1 MKYDI
6 KNLTLEEK
14 LHLLTGQDTWRLQTA
29 NGKLPEVFL
38 SDGPNGLRMHDVTK
52 EGLPTK
58 KATAMPNIHV
68 LANTWNVEMAYL
80 DGATIADDC
89 IENGADVLL
98 APGVNIKRTPL
109 CGRNFEYFSEDP
121 FLAGTLA
128 AAYIQGVQDKGV
140 GTSLKHYCANN
151 REYDRFYISS
161 DMDER
166 TLREI
171 YLTAFEIAVTKSQPW
186 TVMCSYNLIGGVWAS
201 ENKWLLTDILRGEF
215 GFEGIVVSDWGAT
228 HQAARVAKAGLDLT
242 MPFRAESFEELKTAY
257 DNGFLTE
264 AEIDRNV
271 ARILAF
277 MEKTQNDK
285 KVITTTKS
293 ERHENAVKIAQEG
306 IVLLKN
312 EGNILPLQQGSI
324 SIFGHQNLSLG
335 GGGSAYVQTDYKI
348 PSLFDALKEKL
359 PASATMKGTSHCH
372 IDWNQALFHGTAI
385 QAVREVDTIV
395 YCMGTYKE
403 IETESMDRTNIC
415 VSPTQV
421 DVLKRIAK
429 LNENIVVVLHAGSA
443 IDVSEWEHL
452 AKAIVYVGFAGEA
465 ATEATAD
472 ILTGKVCPSGKL
484 SETFPMNLES
494 VAVGKYDGNGFTD
507 WYKESIFVGYRYYD
521 TFEKEVRY
529 PFGFGLS
536 YANFEYSDLKIEKK
550 GETDYDVVFTVK
562 NTSNIDAK
570 EISQVYVRD
579 VFARVIRPLKE
590 LKGFAKTA
598 LKAGESKQVRIS
610 LNERSFAYY
619 SMPLKKWH
627 VENGEFEIL
636 VGSSSKDI
644 RLKESVKISLPFDTQ
659 ATNTF

>member
-1 MKYDI
+1 
-6 KNLTLEEK
+6 
-14 LHLLTGQDTWRLQTA
+14 
-29 NGKLPEVFL
+29 
-38 SDGPNGLRMHDVTK
+38 
-52 EGLPTK
+52 
-58 KATAMPNIHV
+58 
-68 LANTWNVEMAYL
+68 
-80 DGATIADDC
+80 
-89 IENGADVLL
+89 
-98 APGVNIKRTPL
+98 
-109 CGRNFEYFSEDP
+109 
-121 FLAGTLA
+121 
-128 AAYIQGVQDKGV
+128 
-140 GTSLKHYCANN
+140 
-151 REYDRFYISS
+151 
-161 DMDER
+161 
-166 TLREI
+166 
-171 YLTAFEIAVTKSQPW
+171 
-186 TVMCSYNLIGGVWAS
+186 
-201 ENKWLLTDILRGEF
+201 
-215 GFEGIVVSDWGAT
+215 
-228 HQAARVAKAGLDLT
+228 
-242 MPFRAESFEELKTAY
+242 
-257 DNGFLTE
+257 
-264 AEIDRNV
+264 
-271 ARILAF
+271 
-277 MEKTQNDK
+277 
-285 KVITTTKS
+285 
-293 ERHENAVKIAQEG
+293 
-306 IVLLKN
+306 
-312 EGNILPLQQGSI
+312 
-324 SIFGHQNLSLG
+324 
-335 GGGSAYVQTDYKI
+335 
-348 PSLFDALKEKL
+348 
-359 PASATMKGTSHCH
+359 
-372 IDWNQALFHGTAI
+372 
-385 QAVREVDTIV
+385 
-395 YCMGTYKE
+395 
-403 IETESMDRTNIC
+403 MDRTNIC

-465 ATEATAD
+465 ATEASAD

-484 SETFPMNLES
+484 SETFPLSLEET
-494 VAVGKYDGNGFTD
+494 AVGKYEGDGFTD
-507 WYKESIFVGYRYYD
+507 WYKEGIFVGYRYYD

-619 SMPLKKWH
+619 SIPLKKWH

>member
-1 MKYDI
+1 
-6 KNLTLEEK
+6 
-14 LHLLTGQDTWRLQTA
+14 
-29 NGKLPEVFL
+29 
-38 SDGPNGLRMHDVTK
+38 
-52 EGLPTK
+52 
-58 KATAMPNIHV
+58 
-68 LANTWNVEMAYL
+68 VEMAYL

-98 APGVNIKRTPL
+98 APGVNIKRSPL

-215 GFEGIVVSDWGAT
+215 GFEGIVVSDWDAT
-228 HQAARVAKAGLDLT
+228 HQAARAAKAGLDLT
-242 MPFRAESFEELKTAY
+242 MPFRASSFDELKQAY
-257 DNGFLTE
+257 ESGFLTME
-264 AEIDRNV
+264 EIDRNV
-271 ARILAF
+271 SRLLALI
-277 MEKTQNDK
+277 EKTQNDK
-285 KVITTTKS
+285 KKVTTTKE
-293 ERHENAVKIAQEG
+293 ERHENAVKIAREG

-312 EGNILPLQQGSI
+312 EGNILPLKDNGK
-324 SIFGHQNLSLG
+324 IFVCGPADCNSPMG
-335 GGGSAYVQTDYKI
+335 GGGSAYVQTAYAKK
-348 PSLFDALKEKL
+348 SLHEELATRLNSVAVEYSTAVYAEGMLHYGTQSLSK
-359 PASATMKGTSHCH
+359 AQSA
-372 IDWNQALFHGTAI
+372 
-385 QAVREVDTIV
+385 DTVV
-395 YCMGTYKE
+395 YCMANYSH
-403 IETESMDRTNIC
+403 IETESRDRTDIQL
-415 VSPTQV
+415 PQIQV
-421 DVLKRIAK
+421 DVLKRIAAI
-429 LNENIVVVLHAGSA
+429 NPNIVVVLHTGSA
-443 IDVSEWEHL
+443 VDVSEWIDL
-452 AKAIVYVGFAGEA
+452 VKAVVYVGFAGEA
-465 ATEATAD
+465 ANEAAAD

-484 SETFPMNLES
+484 CETFPMNLES
-494 VAVGKYDGNGFTD
+494 AAVGKYDGNGFTD
-507 WYKESIFVGYRYYD
+507 WYKEGIFVGYRYYD
-521 TFEKEVRY
+521 TFEKEVRF

-644 RLKESVKISLPFDTQ
+644 RLKESVEISLPFNTQ